1 MLRITQNSNAS
12 AAVKYFDEGLSR
24 ADYYEAKG
32 EVTGLWGG
40 HASKLLGLS
49 GAVERGAFHALCHN
63 ADPATG
69 ARLTARSDVGRTTG
83 YDFTFSVPKSVSLVH
98 SQTGDPDIL
107 AALDAAVAFA
117 MSRVECD
124 AQARV
129 RKGGRQENRTTG
141 NLCWASFTHADAR
154 PVGGVP
160 DPHLHTHVFVFN
172 ATYDREENQWKAGQ
186 FRNLKAEA
194 PYYEALFNNRL
205 AYGLRRAGYE
215 LERGPHN
222 FELAGFTR
230 ETVEKFS
237 NRTLQVERKI
247 RELGLEY
254 AEDKA
259 RVGAKTRASKR
270 SGLGRE
276 ALRAQWAGRLSP
288 EEKRLVREAKKTRP
302 AGDGDEGGAVRGA
315 VDHALLHA
323 LERKSVVGHN
333 ELMTLALKRS
343 MGAASAGALEAE
355 VAGRDG
361 LLGGEVAAKKVYTH
375 TAALEE
381 ERRLVGAARA
391 GRGAFGPLAPDYAPA
406 NAGTGGEQERAVRHA
421 LGSRDFITVITG
433 GAGTGKTRAVR
444 EIADA
449 VQARGTGFFAFAP
462 SASASRGTQRDE
474 GFGDATTVAALL
486 QDTEAQARL
495 RGGVLRLD
503 EAGMVGCGT
512 LNRVIAVAQEQDAR
526 LLLTGD
532 TRQHTGV
539 ERGDALRIL
548 QKFGGIKPAHL
559 GTIRRQQKEE
569 YKEAVAA
576 LAQGRTASGFA
587 KLERMGAIKDGGS
600 FDGAVAAL
608 AKEYVQ
614 ARRAR
619 EETLVVAPT
628 HGQGRAV
635 TAAIRAALKEDGK
648 LAKTD
653 RMFGVQTNLS
663 LTGAQKADPASY
675 AAGQA
680 VQFHQNARGF
690 ARGERCEVLGPDGAG
705 GVLVRQG
712 TKTVVLPM
720 QDTEKFSVYRQERI
734 GLAGGDLIRVTQN
747 GFSAE
752 GKRLSNG
759 NVLTVTGFDGEG
771 NVLAATSG
779 GNPVTLP
786 RGFGNFA
793 HGYYTTSPGA
803 QGKSVNRVLVLQT
816 THTGRAASSEQF
828 YVSASRG
835 RFEISVHTDDKEAL
849 LESVQRSSARMSA
862 TELAASAQARER
874 ARAALGRGRDGAA
887 HAPAITKPPTQ
898 GPAAPSR
905 GR

>member
-12 AAVKYFDEGLSR
+12 TAVKYFDEGLSR

-40 HASKLLGLS
+40 KGAALLGLS

-117 MSRVECD
+117 MSRVERD

-141 NLCWASFTHADAR
+141 NLCWASFTHDDAR

-160 DPHLHTHVFVFN
+160 DPHLHAHVFVFN
-172 ATYDREENQWKAGQ
+172 ATYDAEEKLWKAGQ

-205 AYGLRRAGYE
+205 AYGL
-215 LERGPHN
+215 
-222 FELAGFTR
+222 
-230 ETVEKFS
+230 
-237 NRTLQVERKI
+237 
-247 RELGLEY
+247 
-254 AEDKA
+254 
-259 RVGAKTRASKR
+259 
-270 SGLGRE
+270 
-276 ALRAQWAGRLSP
+276 
-288 EEKRLVREAKKTRP
+288 
-302 AGDGDEGGAVRGA
+302 
-315 VDHALLHA
+315 
-323 LERKSVVGHN
+323 
-333 ELMTLALKRS
+333 
-343 MGAASAGALEAE
+343 
-355 VAGRDG
+355 
-361 LLGGEVAAKKVYTH
+361 
-375 TAALEE
+375 
-381 ERRLVGAARA
+381 
-391 GRGAFGPLAPDYAPA
+391 
-406 NAGTGGEQERAVRHA
+406 
-421 LGSRDFITVITG
+421 
-433 GAGTGKTRAVR
+433 
-444 EIADA
+444 
-449 VQARGTGFFAFAP
+449 
-462 SASASRGTQRDE
+462 
-474 GFGDATTVAALL
+474 
-486 QDTEAQARL
+486 
-495 RGGVLRLD
+495 
-503 EAGMVGCGT
+503 
-512 LNRVIAVAQEQDAR
+512 
-526 LLLTGD
+526 LLTGD

-539 ERGDALRIL
+539 ARGDALRIL
-548 QKFGGIKPAHL
+548 QKFGGVKPAHL

-608 AKEYVQ
+608 AAEYVQ

-653 RMFGVQTNLS
+653 RIFEVQTNLS

-680 VQFHQNARGF
+680 VQFHQNVRGF
-690 ARGERCEVLGPDGAG
+690 VRGERCEVIGPDGKG
-705 GVLVRQG
+705 GVLVSQG
-712 TKTVVLPM
+712 GKAVALP
-720 QDTEKFSVYRQERI
+720 TREAKKFSVYRREMI
-734 GLAGGDLIRVTQN
+734 GLAEGDLIRVTQN
-747 GFSAE
+747 GFSQE

-759 NVLTVTGFDGEG
+759 NVLAVRGFDDGG
-771 NVLAATSG
+771 NILAATSG
-779 GNPVTLP
+779 GNPVTLG

-816 THTGRAASSEQF
+816 TQTGRAASSEQF

-862 TELAASAQARER
+862 TELAASAGAKNR
-874 ARAALGRGRDGAA
+874 AKAALGRVRAAREGAQDRTRDGRGA
-887 HAPAITKPPTQ
+887 TKPFVPPPQ
-898 GPAAPSR
+898 DMNRAGPPRSR
-905 GR
+905 

>member
-1 MLRITQNSNAS
+1 MGRA
-12 AAVKYFDEGLSR
+12 GLQTSR
-24 ADYYEAKG
+24 
-32 EVTGLWGG
+32 T
-40 HASKLLGLS
+40 
-49 GAVERGAFHALCHN
+49 
-63 ADPATG
+63 
-69 ARLTARSDVGRTTG
+69 
-83 YDFTFSVPKSVSLVH
+83 
-98 SQTGDPDIL
+98 
-107 AALDAAVAFA
+107 
-117 MSRVECD
+117 SRP
-124 AQARV
+124 R

-141 NLCWASFTHADAR
+141 NLAWASFTHTDAR

-172 ATYDREENQWKAGQ
+172 ATYDHEENQWKAGQ

-205 AYGLRRAGYE
+205 AYELRKAGYD

-222 FELAGFTR
+222 FELAGFGR

-247 RELGLEY
+247 REMGLEY

-259 RVGAKTRASKR
+259 MVGAKTRASKR
-270 SGLGRE
+270 SGLGRA

-288 EEKRLVREAKKTRP
+288 EEKRLVHGAKKTRP
-302 AGDGDEGGAVRGA
+302 AGDGDDDGGAARGA
-315 VDHALLHA
+315 VDHALSHA

-333 ELMTLALKRS
+333 ELMTLALRQS
-343 MGAASAGALEAE
+343 MGRAAAETLEAE
-355 VAGRDG
+355 VAGRDD
-361 LLGGEVAAKKVYTH
+361 LLGKNIADKKVYTH

-381 ERRLVGAARA
+381 ERRLIEAARA
-391 GRGAFGPLAPDYAPA
+391 GRGTFKPIAPDYAPR
-406 NAGTGGEQERAVRHA
+406 NPEMNREQAQAVRHA

-433 GAGTGKTRAVR
+433 GAGTGKTWTVR
-444 EIADA
+444 EIAQA
-449 VQARGTGFFAFAP
+449 VRAKGMGFHAFAP
-462 SASASRGTQRDE
+462 SASASRGAQRAE
-474 GFGDATTVAALL
+474 GFEGATTVAALL
-486 QDTEAQARL
+486 QDAEAQARL
-495 RGGVLRLD
+495 RGGVLWLD
-503 EAGMVGCGT
+503 EAGMVGCQT
-512 LNRVIAVAQEQDAR
+512 LNRVIAVAREQDAR

-548 QKFGGIKPAHL
+548 QKFGGVKPAYIS
-559 GTIRRQQKEE
+559 TIQRQKKEE

-576 LAQGRTASGFA
+576 LAEGRTASGFA

-635 TAAIRAALKEDGK
+635 TAAIRAALKADGR
-648 LAKTD
+648 LAKAD
-653 RMFGVQTNLS
+653 RAFEVQANLT

-675 AAGQA
+675 GPGQA
-680 VQFHQNARGF
+680 VQFHQNASGF

-705 GVLVRQG
+705 EVLLKQG
-712 TKTVVLPM
+712 TKTVALP
-720 QDTEKFSVYRQERI
+720 TGETKKFSVYRLERI
-734 GLAGGDLIRVTQN
+734 GLAEGDLIRVTQN
-747 GFSAE
+747 GFSQE

-759 NVLTVTGFDGEG
+759 NVLAVRGFDDGG
-771 NVLAATSG
+771 NILAATSG
-779 GNPVTLP
+779 GNPVTLG

-862 TELAASAQARER
+862 TELAASAGAKSRAKAALERVRAAREGAQDR
-874 ARAALGRGRDGAA
+874 TRDGRGA
-887 HAPAITKPPTQ
+887 TKPFVPPPQ
-898 GPAAPSR
+898 DMNRAGPPRSR
-905 GR
+905 